1 MATSEQ
7 DQDDFSPQQIV
18 WSIVALLA
26 IVFGIA
32 WAVQGNNFFLYKFFA
47 PREEAVRRETF
58 EQSKAYVQG
67 TIQELYKQ
75 QVEYAKATPEQKVA
89 LSSVIRHQAA
99 GFDEKLLPDD
109 LKQFIDQLKRE
120 ALGAK

>member
-1 MATSEQ
+1 MAASEQ
-7 DQDDFSPQQIV
+7 DQDDFSPRQIV
-18 WSIVALLA
+18 WSIVALLG

-32 WAVQGNNFFLYKFFA
+32 WAVQGNSFFLYKFFA
-47 PREEAVRRETF
+47 PRQEAVRRETF

-67 TIQELYKQ
+67 TIQELYKL

-109 LKQFIDQLKRE
+109 LKQFIDQLKHE